1 MGFLK
6 VFGTVRSA
14 LKTPKIRHFKPIW
27 GGTQGNG
34 IWHLVWLII
43 VVIFVS
49 GTFGG
54 FLWAKYKR
62 KAQRD
67 FDFYTTDNQVLQEEF
82 YVSPESGMKSA
93 MKPAAEQTT
102 KPTTEPAED
111 FSRAVW
117 AHNLSENRNEATYD
131 NSDEAVIA
139 GETAI
144 TGDTVIADETEVTGD
159 TVITDETAITGDTV
173 IADETAIT
181 DDIVIAD
188 EALVD
193 TDLSDTE
200 EFAEKE
206 NDLNIEI
213 TENRF
218 YIEVPCIC
226 QKPELPTGC
235 ETVAA
240 VAGLNYLGIEINKT
254 DFASNYLECGTPGTD
269 SPFDKFLGNP
279 FKTKKSYGC
288 YAPVIIKAI
297 KKLLEEKQLEDIYT
311 VTDLSGNSVDCITEN
326 YVKNGIPVIIWA
338 TMDMKKSVP
347 GTKWKTEKYGT
358 IIWQKNEHCMVLI
371 GRDTDKNTVIV
382 MDPLTGKYEDYDFD
396 TFCLRYEEQYSQA
409 VAVTY

>member
-1 MGFLK
+1 M
-6 VFGTVRSA
+6 
-14 LKTPKIRHFKPIW
+14 
-27 GGTQGNG
+27 
-34 IWHLVWLII
+34 
-43 VVIFVS
+43 
-49 GTFGG
+49 
-54 FLWAKYKR
+54 WAKYKR

-144 TGDTVIADETEVTGD
+144 TGDTVIADE
-159 TVITDETAITGDTV
+159 
-173 IADETAIT
+173 
-181 DDIVIAD
+181 
-188 EALVD
+188 ALVD

-218 YIEVPCIC
+218 YIKVPCIC

-240 VAGLNYLGIEINKT
+240 AAVLNYLGIEINKT